1 MIGPSGPVR
10 GAKGRPLHRYWTLAA
25 QPAVAVGPARRSLC
39 SLVRRPLNGS
49 IVSQTWETPMGTR
62 KELLEYLWSNV
73 INSSLATSGLK
84 NIVASSE
91 RRPDDPF
98 SDAGAAIKR
107 ILAAG
112 GTSEDIALI
121 RRAAA
126 Y

>member
-1 MIGPSGPVR
+1 
-10 GAKGRPLHRYWTLAA
+10 
-25 QPAVAVGPARRSLC
+25 
-39 SLVRRPLNGS
+39 
-49 IVSQTWETPMGTR
+49 MGTR

-73 INSSLATSGLK
+73 INSSLATSGLR
-84 NIVASSE
+84 NIVANSE

-98 SDAGAAIKR
+98 ADAGAAIKR

-126 Y
+126 YEAVFGTLYSLEDPGVDENDIFMLHEELLTADPTGMEGRPGSAQSWRVAHGEEN